1 MLRIHTGTKTVQTVF
16 GRHRDLVGRVIV
28 RVIEEVADL
37 IRASL
42 NSGSLQKKTQSIT
55 DGRATFLLC

>member
-1 MLRIHTGTKTVQTVF
+1 M
-16 GRHRDLVGRVIV
+16 

-42 NSGSLQKKTQSIT
+42 NSGSLQKKTQRVT
-55 DGRATFLLC
+55 DGGGNVPFVLTGTEENI